1 MNPAECT
8 LSREYESGTG
18 TLAQFKLPVLSH
30 YSYIFSNGSSALLVD
45 PGRELDAYQAY
56 LEKHNLKLKAVF
68 LTHSHADFVAG
79 HLEAAAAT
87 GAPVLIS
94 RAAKAKYPHCPL
106 HDGDRL
112 KIGKAVI
119 QFLAT
124 PGHTLDGVSALIEE
138 NGKALCLLTGDT
150 LFVGS
155 VGRPD
160 LMGGVISAA
169 ELAELGYRSWQEKL
183 ATLPDEL
190 KFFPAHGAGS
200 LCGANLKDEP
210 FSTIGE
216 AKSENPYWQ
225 ARNRAEFVALVLT
238 GLPEAPRY
246 FSFDAAMNRKGP
258 KAVKWNA
265 KLKKATRKDLEQAVI
280 VDLRD
285 GRRYAAG
292 HLPGAINIG
301 LEGRFENWVGIVV
314 PPEAPLVLAA
324 DTEAEL
330 AEGVRRLHRIG
341 YRARTIRCDKAA
353 KAGIK
358 LKKSGLVEPAELAK
372 AMDGADC
379 PLIVDVRNPGEFA
392 AERIGTVVNLPLA
405 TLAAHTGKLNPAEP
419 VVTICHSAYRSSL
432 AVGILERAGFKKV
445 ATLAGGLEAWLEA
458 KLPVTG
464 DIAGGAPAK
473 GSCKLKSR
481 SQKHFG

>member
-8 LSREYESGTG
+8 LSREYEFGSGI
-18 TLAQFKLPVLSH
+18 LAQFKLAVLSH
-30 YSYIFSNGSSALLVD
+30 YSYIFSNGRSALLVD
-45 PGRELDAYQAY
+45 PGRDLDAYCAY
-56 LEKHNLKLKAVF
+56 LEKHQLKLKAIF

-94 RAAKAKYPHCPL
+94 RAAKAKYPHQAIK
-106 HDGDRL
+106 DGDQL
-112 KIGKAVI
+112 KIGKAAI
-119 QFLAT
+119 RFLAT
-124 PGHTLDGVSALIEE
+124 PGHTLDGVSALVEE
-138 NGKALCLLTGDT
+138 GGKELFLLTGDT

-183 ATLPDEL
+183 AKLPDEL

-210 FSTIGE
+210 FATIGE
-216 AKSENPYWQ
+216 EKRENPYWQ
-225 ARNRAEFVALVLT
+225 ARNRAEFVALVLA

-246 FSFDAAMNRKGP
+246 FGFDAAMNRKGP
-258 KAVKWNA
+258 KLVKWDA
-265 KLKKATRKDLEQAVI
+265 KLKKATPKELTQAVI

-292 HLPGAINIG
+292 HLSGAINIG
-301 LEGRFENWVGIVV
+301 LEGRFENWVGIIV
-314 PPEAPLVLAA
+314 PPEAPLVLAG
-324 DTEAEL
+324 DCDAEL

-341 YRARTIRCDKAA
+341 YRARTFRCDKAA

-358 LKKSGLVEPAELAK
+358 LKKSGLLEPAALAR
-372 AMDGADC
+372 AIATADC
-379 PLIVDVRNPGEFA
+379 PLIVDVRNPAEFA

-405 TLAAHTGKLNPAEP
+405 TLATEAAKLNPGEP
-419 VVTICHSAYRSSL
+419 VVTVCHSAYRSSL
-432 AVGILERAGFKKV
+432 AIGLLERAGFKKV

-458 KLPVTG
+458 KLPVV
-464 DIAGGAPAK
+464 
-473 GSCKLKSR
+473 GSAAANSCQLK
-481 SQKHFG
+481 